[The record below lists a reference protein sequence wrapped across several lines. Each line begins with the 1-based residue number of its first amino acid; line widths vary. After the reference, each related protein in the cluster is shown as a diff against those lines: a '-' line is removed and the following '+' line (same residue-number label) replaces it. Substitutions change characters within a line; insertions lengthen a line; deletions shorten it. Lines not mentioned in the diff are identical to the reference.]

1 MQPTVA
7 YVSDAGSA
15 DPDLPVALDA
25 LRRAG
30 LRAETVSS
38 GESRDWSAY
47 HLVLAR
53 SGWIRTGR
61 RQELLRWAREVER
74 HTALANPAV
83 TLARTTDRTIL
94 RDLAR
99 REVPTARTVWFEPG
113 DDREDLRH
121 ELGTTGWRRFTVSSN
136 VSAGDIAVFDAVE
149 QAVAAAASIAARGLI
164 AVIRPETPQRPGVW
178 LSVVAL
184 GGDASHAVEPDG
196 SGGHRQVPVSTT
208 TAQMTARVVR
218 ECASDQRLLYAR
230 ADYVFHDGDWVLQEI
245 ATADARLYLDVVPAA
260 ADSLAWAVRQAL
272 TE

>member
-7 YVSDAGSA
+7 YVSDDPA
-15 DPDLPVALDA
+15 DPDLSVALDA

-30 LRAETVSS
+30 LRAETVLS

-61 RQELLRWAREVER
+61 RQEFLRWARDVER

-94 RDLAR
+94 RDLTR

-113 DDREDLRH
+113 DDLEDLRH
-121 ELGTTGWRRFTVSSN
+121 GLSTSGWRRFTVSSN
-136 VSAGDIAVFDAVE
+136 VSAGDIDVFEGVE
-149 QAVAAAASIAARGLI
+149 QAVAAATAVAARGLI
-164 AVIRPETPQRPGVW
+164 AMIRPETPQQPGVR

-184 GGDASHAVEPDG
+184 GGDTSHAVEPDG
-196 SGGHRQVPVSTT
+196 SGGHRQVQVSTT
-208 TAQMTARVVR
+208 TAQLTARVVR
-218 ECASDQRLLYAR
+218 ECAAGQRLLFAC
-230 ADYVFHDGDWVLQEI
+230 ADYVLQDGEWALQDV
-245 ATADARLYLDVVPAA
+245 ATADPRLYLDLVPEA
-260 ADSLAWAVRQAL
+260 ADSLAWAVRQEL
-272 TE
+272 TG